1 MGAEDRLAERQT
13 DQYRRTYRMTG
24 RQRRVI
30 TESQTGK
37 MAGRNKVRQDSNMQI
52 SGMKERQT
60 GKPAGRHT
68 IRQDSNRQDKKERL

>member
-1 MGAEDRLAERQT
+1 MTDRQT
-13 DQYRRTYRMTG
+13 GD
-24 RQRRVI
+24 I

-68 IRQDSNRQDKKERL
+68 GRQDSNRQN